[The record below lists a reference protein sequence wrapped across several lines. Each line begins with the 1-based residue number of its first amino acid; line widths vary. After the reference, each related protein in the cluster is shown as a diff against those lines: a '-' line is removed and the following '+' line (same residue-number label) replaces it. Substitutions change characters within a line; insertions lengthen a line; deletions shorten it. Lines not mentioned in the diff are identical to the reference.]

1 MKKVLKIIILVSVIM
16 VMCSMSN
23 FTYATEEDGRFVDIP
38 VPPSS
43 SGRADFTSEEA
54 DEQSKTYEESKND
67 SQQNSEILGQNS
79 ILYKGTET
87 TTQNVTEEKQE
98 EEKQEEEK
106 QEQQENVEEQPK
118 DENYIDNIVEEEN
131 KIDNIE
137 KTDNNSSN
145 IKFILMGILVVILI
159 LIILKKSISK
169 KNKEKRKRK

>member
-98 EEKQEEEK
+98 
-106 QEQQENVEEQPK
+106 QQENVEEQPK

-169 KNKEKRKRK
+169 KNKEKRKRKWSKKFH

>member
-16 VMCSMSN
+16 AMCSMSN

-98 EEKQEEEK
+98 EEKQE
-106 QEQQENVEEQPK
+106 QQENVEEQPK

>member
-1 MKKVLKIIILVSVIM
+1 MKKVLKIIILVSVIL

-98 EEKQEEEK
+98 EEKQE
-106 QEQQENVEEQPK
+106 QQENVEEQPK

-145 IKFILMGILVVILI
+145 IKFILMGILVVIFI

>member
-16 VMCSMSN
+16 IMCSMSN

-98 EEKQEEEK
+98 EEKQE
-106 QEQQENVEEQPK
+106 QQENVEEQPK

-145 IKFILMGILVVILI
+145 IKFILIGILVVILI
-159 LIILKKSISK
+159 LIILKKSTSK

>member
-16 VMCSMSN
+16 VICSMSN

-98 EEKQEEEK
+98 
-106 QEQQENVEEQPK
+106 QQENVEEQPK
-118 DENYIDNIVEEEN
+118 NENYIDNIVEEEN

>member
-54 DEQSKTYEESKND
+54 NEQSKTYEESKND

-87 TTQNVTEEKQE
+87 TTQNVT

-145 IKFILMGILVVILI
+145 IKFILIGILVVILI
-159 LIILKKSISK
+159 LVILKKSTSK

>member
-98 EEKQEEEK
+98 EEKQE
-106 QEQQENVEEQPK
+106 QQENVEEQPK

>member
-16 VMCSMSN
+16 IMCSMSN

-54 DEQSKTYEESKND
+54 NEQSKTYEESKND

-87 TTQNVTEEKQE
+87 TTQNVT

-145 IKFILMGILVVILI
+145 IKFILIGILVVILI
-159 LIILKKSISK
+159 LIILKKSTSK

>member
-98 EEKQEEEK
+98 
-106 QEQQENVEEQPK
+106 QQENVEEQPK

>member
-54 DEQSKTYEESKND
+54 NEQSKTYEESKND

-87 TTQNVTEEKQE
+87 TTQNVT

-145 IKFILMGILVVILI
+145 IKFILIGILVVILI
-159 LIILKKSISK
+159 LIILKKSTSK